1 LRLISLQV
9 EPLGEGGWG
18 TPLLELGHR
27 TTMLFA
33 ANGSGKSP
41 VVRMLASALGFPNSF
56 RAEILERCS
65 AVVLQAEVDGE
76 PLKIRR
82 ALEAKNGDFY
92 ATIDFDGKQ
101 TEHHSEASFSASLFE
116 LLGLKPPRLVS
127 NRGTEAQPYIATL
140 LPLFYLIQGHGYS
153 AAYRA
158 PSSFIADQFAE
169 MVRFAFG
176 LNPKHS
182 FEVKKSLIDEKD
194 ALEAQTR
201 KIVAAQRVYEYQSRS
216 VDVSD
221 ANQAALELT
230 SQNLTQQVN
239 ALRESVDAKGTASS
253 ALTDL
258 LRQKEVQIR
267 SRQLE
272 LFELQNRVAGI
283 EAIRAEID
291 GEVKTLSLNEE
302 ALGVFKSF
310 QEICRAPN
318 CGLFLGSS
326 ESYGKN
332 LLYLKDQIKDLERN
346 SQRAAIRAEQIAD
359 LLEEL
364 DAERQTLFKNL
375 ESPSTSGVDQLVTA
389 VQALTKR
396 LVDVQSELARIAGLK
411 EERLKLFR
419 LEEERDRIQD
429 RIEGLANTG
438 KADHSFNALR
448 RKLRELTVKWMDM
461 LDTTSVSRNV
471 DIDLNLRFTFGG
483 ETLETIGSGGT
494 SSTTSRL
501 VLAIHAALLEAYLAD
516 KTRPFRFL
524 ILDTP
529 KQDELHTADLARY
542 LAELEKM
549 CEANDAQLLFS
560 STEYDHPTAK
570 QDKRWLPSYRGPA
583 KSMYLGK
590 HADLLHNVAAGHAP
604 DGGDAGAE

>member
-1 LRLISLQV
+1 MRLKSLQV

-18 TPLLELGHR
+18 SPLLEFGHR
-27 TTMLFA
+27 TTMLYA

-41 VVRMLASALGFPNSF
+41 VVRMLASALGFPNNF
-56 RAEILERCS
+56 RAEILERCNT
-65 AVVLQAEVDGE
+65 VVLHAESDGK
-76 PLKIRR
+76 PLTIRR
-82 ALEAKNGDFY
+82 ALETKNGLFF
-92 ATIDFDGKQ
+92 ATIDFDGEH
-101 TEHHSEASFSASLFE
+101 TEHHSEASFSGALFQ

-127 NRGTEAQPYIATL
+127 TKGEETKPYIATL

-158 PSSFIADQFAE
+158 PSSFITDQFAE

-182 FEVKKSLIDEKD
+182 FEVKKSIIEEKS

-201 KIVAAQRVYEYQSRS
+201 KIVAAQRVLEYQSRG
-216 VDVSD
+216 VNDSD
-221 ANQAALELT
+221 ANQAALQRSSE
-230 SQNLTQQVN
+230 NLTQQIDG
-239 ALRESVDAKGTASS
+239 LRVSVDPKGTASS
-253 ALTDL
+253 TLTEL
-258 LRQKEVQIR
+258 LRQKDVQIR
-267 SRQLE
+267 ARQLE

-283 EAIRAEID
+283 ETIRAEID
-291 GEVKTLSLNEE
+291 GEVKTLGLNEE

-310 QEICRAPN
+310 QEICRVPN
-318 CGLFLGSS
+318 CGLFLGSA

-346 SQRAAIRAEQIAD
+346 SQRAEIRVEQ
-359 LLEEL
+359 LEERLEEL
-364 DAERQTLFKNL
+364 GAERQTLVENL
-375 ESPSTSGVDQLVTA
+375 NSPSTSGADQLVTA
-389 VQALTKR
+389 VQALTKQ
-396 LVDVQSELARIAGLK
+396 LVGVQSELARISGLK
-411 EERLKLFR
+411 EERSKLFK
-419 LEEERDRIQD
+419 LEQERDRIQD
-429 RIEGLANTG
+429 RIEGLTNTG
-438 KADHSFNALR
+438 RADHAFNDLR

-542 LAELEKM
+542 LTELEKM

-570 QDKRWLPSYRGPA
+570 QDKRWLPKYRGPE
-583 KSMYLGK
+583 KPMYLGK
-590 HADLLHNVAAGHAP
+590 RTDLLP
-604 DGGDAGAE
+604 DGEAGPATNDGA

>member
-1 LRLISLQV
+1 
-9 EPLGEGGWG
+9 
-18 TPLLELGHR
+18 
-27 TTMLFA
+27 MLFA

-41 VVRMLASALGFPNSF
+41 IVRMLASALGFPNHF
-56 RAEILERCS
+56 RAEILEKCS
-65 AVVLQAEVDGE
+65 AVVLHAEVGGK
-76 PLKIRR
+76 PLMIRR
-82 ALEAKNGDFY
+82 SLEAKNGLFY
-92 ATIDFDGKQ
+92 ATIDFDGDQ
-101 TEHHSEASFSASLFE
+101 TEHHSEATFSTALFQ
-116 LLGLKPPRLVS
+116 LLGLEPPRLVS
-127 NRGTEAQPYIATL
+127 TKGEETKPYIATL

-158 PSSFIADQFAE
+158 PSSFIKDQFAE

-182 FEVKKSLIDEKD
+182 FEVKKSLLEERS

-201 KIVAAQRVYEYQSRS
+201 KIVAAQRVLEYQSRD

-221 ANQAALELT
+221 ANQAALQRSSE
-230 SQNLTQQVN
+230 NLTQQIDG
-239 ALRESVDAKGTASS
+239 LRASVDAKGTASTT
-253 ALTDL
+253 LTEL
-258 LRQKEVQIR
+258 LRQKDIQIR
-267 SRQLE
+267 ARQLE
-272 LFELQNRVAGI
+272 LFDLQSRVAGI
-283 EAIRAEID
+283 ETIRAEID
-291 GEVKTLSLNEE
+291 GEVQTLALNEE

-318 CGLFLGSS
+318 CGLFLGSA

-332 LLYLKDQIKDLERN
+332 LLYLKDQIKDLVRN
-346 SQRAAIRAEQIAD
+346 SQRAEFRVEQ
-359 LLEEL
+359 LEERLEEL
-364 DAERQTLFKNL
+364 HAERQTLVNNL
-375 ESPSTSGVDQLVTA
+375 ESPSASGVDQLVTA
-389 VQALTKR
+389 VQTLTKQ
-396 LVDVQSELARIAGLK
+396 LVDVEGELARISGLK
-411 EERLKLFR
+411 DERWRLLR
-419 LEEERDRIQD
+419 LEQERDRIQD
-429 RIEGLANTG
+429 RIEDLTNTG
-438 KADHSFNALR
+438 RADHAFNDLR

-471 DIDLNLRFTFGG
+471 EIDLNLRFTFGG

-542 LAELEKM
+542 LTELEKM

-570 QDKRWLPSYRGPA
+570 QDKRWIPKYRGPE
-583 KSMYLGK
+583 KPMYLGK
-590 HADLLHNVAAGHAP
+590 RADLLPEDVTEPASDDEA
-604 DGGDAGAE
+604 

>member
-1 LRLISLQV
+1 MRLKSLQV

-18 TPLLELGHR
+18 SQLLEFGHR

-41 VVRMLASALGFPNSF
+41 VVRMLASALGFPNNF
-56 RAEILERCS
+56 RAEILAKCN
-65 AVVLQAEVDGE
+65 AVVLHAEVE
-76 PLKIRR
+76 ERPLTIRR
-82 ALEAKNGDFY
+82 SLGAENGTFY
-92 ATIDFDGKQ
+92 ATIDFYGEQ
-101 TEHHSEASFSASLFE
+101 TEHHSEASFAAALFQ

-127 NRGTEAQPYIATL
+127 TKGEETKPYIATL

-158 PSSFIADQFAE
+158 PSSFIADQFVE

-182 FEVKKSLIDEKD
+182 FEVKKSIIEERI

-201 KIVAAQRVYEYQSRS
+201 KIVAAQRVLEYQSRG
-216 VDVSD
+216 VDNSD
-221 ANQAALELT
+221 ANQAALQLSSE
-230 SQNLTQQVN
+230 NLTQQID
-239 ALRESVDAKGTASS
+239 ALRVSVDAKGSASS
-253 ALTDL
+253 TLTEL
-258 LRQKEVQIR
+258 LRQKDVQIR
-267 SRQLE
+267 ARQLE

-283 EAIRAEID
+283 ETIRAEID
-291 GEVKTLSLNEE
+291 GEVKTLGLNEE

-318 CGLFLGSS
+318 CGLFLGSA

-346 SQRAAIRAEQIAD
+346 SQRAEIRVEQ
-359 LLEEL
+359 LEERLEEL
-364 DAERQTLFKNL
+364 GAERQTLVDKL
-375 ESPSTSGVDQLVTA
+375 ESPSASGFDQLVTA
-389 VQALTKR
+389 VQTLTKQ
-396 LVDVQSELARIAGLK
+396 LVGVQGELARISALK
-411 EERLKLFR
+411 NERLKLFS
-419 LEEERDRIQD
+419 LEQERDRIQD
-429 RIEGLANTG
+429 RIEGLMNTG
-438 KADHSFNALR
+438 RADHAFNELR
-448 RKLRELTVKWMDM
+448 RRLRELTVKWMDM
-461 LDTTSVSRNV
+461 LETTSVSRNV

-516 KTRPFRFL
+516 RTRPFRFL

-542 LAELEKM
+542 LTELEKM
-549 CEANDAQLLFS
+549 CEANDAQLVFS
-560 STEYDHPTAK
+560 STEYDHPTAH
-570 QDKRWLPSYRGPA
+570 QDRRWLPKYRGPE
-583 KSMYLGK
+583 KPMYLGK
-590 HADLLHNVAAGHAP
+590 RADLLPEDV
-604 DGGDAGAE
+604 AGAPLGNGA

>member
-1 LRLISLQV
+1 MRLKSLQIK
-9 EPLGEGGWG
+9 PLGERGWES
-18 TPLLELGHR
+18 PLLELGKR

-41 VVRMLASALGFPNSF
+41 VVRMLASALGFPNNF
-56 RAEILERCS
+56 RAEILEKCS
-65 AVVLQAEVDGE
+65 AVVLHAELDGK
-76 PLKIRR
+76 PLTIRR
-82 ALEAKNGDFY
+82 ALEAKNGDFH
-92 ATIDFDGKQ
+92 ATIDFDGEQ
-101 TEHHSEASFSASLFE
+101 TEHYSEASFSVTLFQ

-127 NRGTEAQPYIATL
+127 NKGTEAQPYIATL

-158 PSSFIADQFAE
+158 PNSFIADQFAE

-176 LNPKHS
+176 LNPKNS
-182 FEVKKSLIDEKD
+182 FEVKKSLIEEKH

-201 KIVAAQRVYEYQSRS
+201 KIVAAARVLEYQSRG
-216 VDVSD
+216 VDDSE
-221 ANQAALELT
+221 ANYTVLQLT
-230 SQNLTQQVN
+230 SQNLARQIDG
-239 ALRESVDAKGTASS
+239 LRESVDTKGTASS
-253 ALTDL
+253 TLTEL
-258 LRQKEVQIR
+258 LRQKEAQIQA
-267 SRQLE
+267 RQLE
-272 LFELQNRVAGI
+272 LFELKTRVAGI

-291 GEVKTLSLNEE
+291 GEVSSLSLNEE

-310 QEICRAPN
+310 HEICRAPN

-346 SQRAAIRAEQIAD
+346 SQRAEIRAEQMAERLED
-359 LLEEL
+359 LRV
-364 DAERQTLFKNL
+364 ERQTMIENL

-389 VQALTKR
+389 VQSLTKQ
-396 LVDVQSELARIAGLK
+396 LISVQSDIARISGLK
-411 EERLKLFR
+411 DERLKLFK
-419 LEEERDRIQD
+419 LERERERIQD
-429 RIEGLANTG
+429 RIDGLTNSG
-438 KADHSFNALR
+438 KADHAFNELR
-448 RKLRELTVKWMDM
+448 RKLRDLTVKWMDM
-461 LDTTSVSRNV
+461 LDTTSVSRNIE
-471 DIDLNLRFTFGG
+471 IDLNVRFTFGG

-516 KTRPFRFL
+516 KTRPFRFM

-542 LAELEKM
+542 LTELEKM

-560 STEYDHPTAK
+560 STEYEHPTAK
-570 QDKRWLPSYRGPA
+570 QDKRWLPSYRGPE
-583 KSMYLGK
+583 KPMYLGMQT
-590 HADLLHNVAAGHAP
+590 DRLP
-604 DGGDAGAE
+604 EIGASSDPVDET

>member
-1 LRLISLQV
+1 
-9 EPLGEGGWG
+9 LGERGWE

-41 VVRMLASALGFPNSF
+41 VVRMLASALGFPNNF

-65 AVVLQAEVDGE
+65 AVVLHAEVDE
-76 PLKIRR
+76 RPLTVRR

-92 ATIDFDGKQ
+92 ATIDFDSEQ
-101 TEHHSEASFSASLFE
+101 TEHYSESSFSVALFK
-116 LLGLKPPRLVS
+116 LLGLQPPRLVS
-127 NRGTEAQPYIATL
+127 NKGVEAQPYIATL

-182 FEVKKSLIDEKD
+182 FEAKKSLIDEKN

-201 KIVAAQRVYEYQSRS
+201 KIVAAERVLEYQRRG
-216 VDVSD
+216 VDDSD
-221 ANQAALELT
+221 ANYAALQLT
-230 SQNLTQQVN
+230 SQNLARQIDG
-239 ALRESVDAKGTASS
+239 LRESVDAKGTANTT
-253 ALTDL
+253 LTDM
-258 LRQKEVQIR
+258 LRQKDVQIHA
-267 SRQLE
+267 RQLE
-272 LFELQNRVAGI
+272 LFELQTRVAGI
-283 EAIRAEID
+283 EAIRTEID
-291 GEVKTLSLNEE
+291 GEIKTLGMNEE

-310 QEICRAPN
+310 HEICHVPN

-346 SQRAAIRAEQIAD
+346 SQRAEIRAEQ
-359 LLEEL
+359 L
-364 DAERQTLFKNL
+364 AERLEDLRVERKSLVENL
-375 ESPSTSGVDQLVTA
+375 DSTATSGVDQLVTT
-389 VQALTKR
+389 VQVLTKQ
-396 LVDVQSELARIAGLK
+396 LVNVQSELARISALK
-411 EERLKLFR
+411 DERSKLFK
-419 LEEERDRIQD
+419 LERERERIQD
-429 RIEGLANTG
+429 RIDGLTNSGT
-438 KADHSFNALR
+438 ADHAFNELR
-448 RKLRELTVKWMDM
+448 RKLRDLTVKWMDM

-516 KTRPFRFL
+516 KTRPFRFM

-542 LAELEKM
+542 LTELEKM

-560 STEYDHPTAK
+560 STEYEHPTAK
-570 QDKRWLPSYRGPA
+570 QDKRWLPSYRGPE
-583 KSMYLGK
+583 KPMYLGMQT
-590 HADLLHNVAAGHAP
+590 DRLPEVEDNSVP
-604 DGGDAGAE
+604 VDET

>member
-1 LRLISLQV
+1 
-9 EPLGEGGWG
+9 
-18 TPLLELGHR
+18 
-27 TTMLFA
+27 MLFA

-41 VVRMLASALGFPNSF
+41 VVRMLASALGFPNNF
-56 RAEILERCS
+56 RAEILEKCS
-65 AVVLQAEVDGE
+65 AVVLYAEVEGKR
-76 PLKIRR
+76 LTIRR
-82 ALEAKNGDFY
+82 AFEVKNTDFF
-92 ATIDFDGKQ
+92 ATIDFDNKQ
-101 TEHHSEASFSASLFE
+101 TEHYSQASFSIAFFE

-127 NRGTEAQPYIATL
+127 NKGEEAQPYIATL

-158 PSSFIADQFAE
+158 PSSFIMDQFAE

-182 FEVKKSLIDEKD
+182 FEVKKSLIDEKS

-201 KIVAAQRVYEYQSRS
+201 KIVAVQRVLEYQSRG
-216 VDVSD
+216 VDDTD
-221 ANQAALELT
+221 ANQAALQRDYE
-230 SQNLTQQVN
+230 NLTQQIDG
-239 ALRESVDAKGTASS
+239 LRASVDAKGTASS
-253 ALTDL
+253 TLTEL
-258 LRQKEVQIR
+258 LRQKDMQIR
-267 SRQLE
+267 ARQLE

-283 EAIRAEID
+283 ESIRAEID
-291 GEVKTLSLNEE
+291 GEVKTLGLNEE

-318 CGLFLGSS
+318 CGLFLGSA

-346 SQRAAIRAEQIAD
+346 SQRAEIRVEQ
-359 LLEEL
+359 LEERL
-364 DAERQTLFKNL
+364 TELHEERQTLVHSL
-375 ESPSTSGVDQLVTA
+375 ESPSASGIDQLVST
-389 VQALTKR
+389 VQALTKQ
-396 LVDVQSELARIAGLK
+396 LIGVQSELAQISGLK
-411 EERLKLFR
+411 DERAKLFK
-419 LEEERDRIQD
+419 LEQERERIQD
-429 RIEGLANTG
+429 RIEGLTNTG
-438 KADHSFNALR
+438 RADHAFNELR

-461 LDTTSVSRNV
+461 LDTTSVSRNI

-494 SSTTSRL
+494 SSTTSRI
-501 VLAIHAALLEAYLAD
+501 VLAIHAALFEAYLAD
-516 KTRPFRFL
+516 KARPFRFM

-542 LAELEKM
+542 LTELEKM

-560 STEYDHPTAK
+560 STEYDHPTGK
-570 QDKRWLPSYRGPA
+570 KDKRWVPSYRGPE

-590 HADLLHNVAAGHAP
+590 RADLLSEGEVRPIP
-604 DGGDAGAE
+604 DVQD

>member
-1 LRLISLQV
+1 
-9 EPLGEGGWG
+9 
-18 TPLLELGHR
+18 
-27 TTMLFA
+27 MLFA

-41 VVRMLASALGFPNSF
+41 VVRMLASALGFPNNF
-56 RAEILERCS
+56 RAEILEKCS
-65 AVVLQAEVDGE
+65 AVVLYAEVEGKR
-76 PLKIRR
+76 LTIRR
-82 ALEAKNGDFY
+82 AFEVKNTDFF
-92 ATIDFDGKQ
+92 ATIDFDNKQ
-101 TEHHSEASFSASLFE
+101 TEHYSQASFSIAFFE

-127 NRGTEAQPYIATL
+127 NKGEEAQPYIATL

-158 PSSFIADQFAE
+158 PSSFIMDQFAE

-182 FEVKKSLIDEKD
+182 FEVKKSLIDEKS

-201 KIVAAQRVYEYQSRS
+201 KIVAVQRVLEYQSRG
-216 VDVSD
+216 VDDTD
-221 ANQAALELT
+221 ANQAALQRDYE
-230 SQNLTQQVN
+230 NLTQQIDG
-239 ALRESVDAKGTASS
+239 LRASVDAKGTASS
-253 ALTDL
+253 TLTEL
-258 LRQKEVQIR
+258 LRQKDMQIR
-267 SRQLE
+267 ARQLE

-283 EAIRAEID
+283 ESIRAEID
-291 GEVKTLSLNEE
+291 GEVKTLGLNEE

-318 CGLFLGSS
+318 CGLFLGSA

-346 SQRAAIRAEQIAD
+346 SQRAEIRVEQ
-359 LLEEL
+359 LEERL
-364 DAERQTLFKNL
+364 TELNEERQTLVHSL
-375 ESPSTSGVDQLVTA
+375 ESPSASGIDQLVST
-389 VQALTKR
+389 VQALTKQ
-396 LVDVQSELARIAGLK
+396 LIGVQSELAQISGLK
-411 EERLKLFR
+411 DERAKLFK
-419 LEEERDRIQD
+419 LEQERERIQD
-429 RIEGLANTG
+429 RIEGLTNTG
-438 KADHSFNALR
+438 RADHAFNELR

-461 LDTTSVSRNV
+461 LDTTSVSRNI

-494 SSTTSRL
+494 SSTTSRI
-501 VLAIHAALLEAYLAD
+501 VLAIHAALFEAYLAD
-516 KTRPFRFL
+516 KARPFRFM

-542 LAELEKM
+542 LTELEKM

-560 STEYDHPTAK
+560 STEYDHPTGK
-570 QDKRWLPSYRGPA
+570 QDKRWVPSYRGPE

-590 HADLLHNVAAGHAP
+590 RADLLSEGEVRPIP
-604 DGGDAGAE
+604 DVQE

>member
-1 LRLISLQV
+1 
-9 EPLGEGGWG
+9 
-18 TPLLELGHR
+18 
-27 TTMLFA
+27 MLFA

-41 VVRMLASALGFPNSF
+41 IVRMLASALGFPNNF

-65 AVVLQAEVDGE
+65 AVVLHAEVGGK
-76 PLKIRR
+76 PLAIRR
-82 ALEAKNGDFY
+82 AFETKNLDFF
-92 ATIDFDGKQ
+92 ATINFDGKE
-101 TEHHSEASFSASLFE
+101 TEHHSEASFSMAFFE

-127 NRGTEAQPYIATL
+127 NKGEETQPYIATL

-158 PSSFIADQFAE
+158 PSSFIMDQFSE
-169 MVRFAFG
+169 MVRFVFG

-182 FEVKKSLIDEKD
+182 FEVKKSLIDERS

-201 KIVAAQRVYEYQSRS
+201 KIVGAQRILEYQRRG
-216 VDVSD
+216 VDDSD
-221 ANQAALELT
+221 ANQAALQRSSEHLM
-230 SQNLTQQVN
+230 QQIES
-239 ALRESVDAKGTASS
+239 LRVSVDAKGTASS
-253 ALTDL
+253 TLTEL
-258 LRQKEVQIR
+258 LRQKDVQIR
-267 SRQLE
+267 TRQLE
-272 LFELQNRVAGI
+272 LFDLQNRVMGI
-283 EAIRAEID
+283 ETIRAEID
-291 GEVKTLSLNEE
+291 GEVKTLGLNEE
-302 ALGVFKSF
+302 ALGIFKSF

-318 CGLFLGSS
+318 CGLFLGSA

-346 SQRAAIRAEQIAD
+346 SQRAEIRVEQ
-359 LLEEL
+359 LEERL
-364 DAERQTLFKNL
+364 KELSVERKTLVDNL
-375 ESPSTSGVDQLVTA
+375 ESPSASGTDQLVTA
-389 VQALTKR
+389 VQTLTKQ
-396 LVDVQSELARIAGLK
+396 LVGVQGELARISSLK
-411 EERLKLFR
+411 DERSKLFK
-419 LEEERDRIQD
+419 LELERERIQD
-429 RIEGLANTG
+429 RIDGLTNTG
-438 KADHSFNALR
+438 RADHAFNELR

-516 KTRPFRFL
+516 KSRPFRFL

-542 LAELEKM
+542 LTELEKM
-549 CEANDAQLLFS
+549 CEVNDAQLLFS

-570 QDKRWLPSYRGPA
+570 QDKRWLPRYRGPE
-583 KSMYLGK
+583 KPMYLGK
-590 HADLLHNVAAGHAP
+590 RTDLLPKGAAGP
-604 DGGDAGAE
+604 ETVDGV

>member
-1 LRLISLQV
+1 
-9 EPLGEGGWG
+9 
-18 TPLLELGHR
+18 
-27 TTMLFA
+27 MLFA

-41 VVRMLASALGFPNSF
+41 VVRMLASALGFPNNF
-56 RAEILERCS
+56 RAEILERCN
-65 AVVLQAEVDGE
+65 AVVLHAESGGK
-76 PLKIRR
+76 PLTIRR
-82 ALEAKNGDFY
+82 ALETKNGQFY
-92 ATIDFDGKQ
+92 ATIDFDDDQ
-101 TEHHSEASFSASLFE
+101 TEHHSEASFSGALFQ

-127 NRGTEAQPYIATL
+127 TKGEETKPYIATL

-158 PSSFIADQFAE
+158 PNSFIMDQFAE

-182 FEVKKSLIDEKD
+182 FEVKKTLIEEKS

-201 KIVAAQRVYEYQSRS
+201 KIVAAQRVLEYQSRGL
-216 VDVSD
+216 DDSD
-221 ANQAALELT
+221 SNQAALQLRCE
-230 SQNLTQQVN
+230 NLVQQIEG
-239 ALRESVDAKGTASS
+239 LRASVDTKGTASS
-253 ALTDL
+253 TLSEL
-258 LRQKEVQIR
+258 LRQKEMQIR
-267 SRQLE
+267 VRQLE

-283 EAIRAEID
+283 ETIRAEID

-302 ALGVFKSF
+302 ARGVFTSF
-310 QEICRAPN
+310 QEICRVPN

-346 SQRAAIRAEQIAD
+346 SQRAEIRAEQ
-359 LLEEL
+359 LKERLEEL
-364 DAERQTLFKNL
+364 SAERQNLIESL
-375 ESPSTSGVDQLVTA
+375 ESPSTSGIDELVTA
-389 VQALTKR
+389 VQALTMQ
-396 LVDVQSELARIAGLK
+396 LVDAQSELARILGLQ
-411 EERLKLFR
+411 EERSKLFK
-419 LEEERDRIQD
+419 LERERDLIQD
-429 RIEGLANTG
+429 RIEGLTNTARG
-438 KADHSFNALR
+438 DHAFNDLR

-542 LAELEKM
+542 LTELERM

-560 STEYDHPTAK
+560 STEYDHPTGK
-570 QDKRWLPSYRGPA
+570 QDKRWLPAYRGPE
-583 KSMYLGK
+583 KPMYLGK
-590 HADLLHNVAAGHAP
+590 KSDLLSNGEGGRAP
-604 DGGDAGAE
+604 HDGA

>member
-1 LRLISLQV
+1 MRLKSLQV
-9 EPLGEGGWG
+9 EPLGEGGWE
-18 TPLLELGHR
+18 TPLLKFGHR

-41 VVRMLASALGFPNSF
+41 VVRMLASALGFPNNF
-56 RAEILERCS
+56 RAEILERCQ
-65 AVVLQAEVDGE
+65 AVVLHAESDGK
-76 PLKIRR
+76 LLTIRR
-82 ALEAKNGDFY
+82 ALEATNGEFF
-92 ATIDFDGKQ
+92 ATIDFDGEQ
-101 TEHHSEASFSASLFE
+101 TEHHSQASFSVALFE

-127 NRGTEAQPYIATL
+127 TKGEETKPYIATL

-158 PSSFIADQFAE
+158 PSSFITDQFAE

-182 FEVKKSLIDEKD
+182 FEVKKSLIEEKS

-201 KIVAAQRVYEYQSRS
+201 KIVAAQRVLEYQSS
-216 VDVSD
+216 GVDDSD
-221 ANQAALELT
+221 ANQAALQRSSE
-230 SQNLTQQVN
+230 NLTQQIDG
-239 ALRESVDAKGTASS
+239 LRASVDAKGTASS
-253 ALTDL
+253 TLSEL
-258 LRQKEVQIR
+258 LRQKDVQIR
-267 SRQLE
+267 ARQLE

-283 EAIRAEID
+283 ETIRAEID
-291 GEVKTLSLNEE
+291 GEVKTLGLNEE
-302 ALGVFKSF
+302 ARGVFTSF
-310 QEICRAPN
+310 QEICRVPN
-318 CGLFLGSS
+318 CGLFLGSA

-346 SQRAAIRAEQIAD
+346 SQRAEIRAEQ
-359 LLEEL
+359 LEERLEEL
-364 DAERQTLFKNL
+364 AAERQTLVANL
-375 ESPSTSGVDQLVTA
+375 ESSSTSGVDQLVTA
-389 VQALTKR
+389 VQVLTKQ
-396 LVDVQSELARIAGLK
+396 LVDAQGELARISGLK
-411 EERLKLFR
+411 EGRSKLFR
-419 LEEERDRIQD
+419 LEQERDRIQD
-429 RIEGLANTG
+429 RIEELSNTG
-438 KADHSFNALR
+438 RADHAFNELR

-542 LAELEKM
+542 LIELEKM
-549 CEANDAQLLFS
+549 CEANDAQLIFS
-560 STEYDHPTAK
+560 STEYDHPAAK
-570 QDKRWLPSYRGPA
+570 QDQRWLPSYRGPE
-583 KSMYLGK
+583 KPMYLGK
-590 HADLLHNVAAGHAP
+590 RSDWLTDHEVKRSSS
-604 DGGDAGAE
+604 

>member
-1 LRLISLQV
+1 MRV
-9 EPLGEGGWG
+9 EPLGEGGWES
-18 TPLLELGHR
+18 PLLEFGQR

-41 VVRMLASALGFPNSF
+41 VVRMLASALGFPNNF
-56 RAEILERCS
+56 RAEILEKCN
-65 AVVLQAEVDGE
+65 AVVLHAESDGK
-76 PLKIRR
+76 PLTIRR
-82 ALEAKNGDFY
+82 AIEAKNGTFY

-101 TEHHSEASFSASLFE
+101 TEHHSEASFSVALFQ

-127 NRGTEAQPYIATL
+127 TRGEETKPYIATL

-158 PSSFIADQFAE
+158 PSSSSFIMDQFVE
-169 MVRFAFG
+169 MVRFAFD

-182 FEVKKSLIDEKD
+182 FEVKKSLIEEKS

-201 KIVAAQRVYEYQSRS
+201 KIVAAQRVLEYQSRGI
-216 VDVSD
+216 DDSD
-221 ANQAALELT
+221 ANQAALQRSSE
-230 SQNLTQQVN
+230 NLTQQIDG
-239 ALRESVDAKGTASS
+239 LRASVDAKGAANST
-253 ALTDL
+253 LTEM
-258 LRQKEVQIR
+258 LRQKDVQIR
-267 SRQLE
+267 ARQLE

-283 EAIRAEID
+283 ETIRAEID
-291 GEVKTLSLNEE
+291 GEVNTLSLNEE
-302 ALGVFKSF
+302 ARGVFTSF
-310 QEICRAPN
+310 QEVCRAPN
-318 CGLFLGSS
+318 CGLFLGSA

-346 SQRAAIRAEQIAD
+346 SQRAEFRVEQ
-359 LLEEL
+359 LEERL
-364 DAERQTLFKNL
+364 KELGTERHILVESL
-375 ESPSTSGVDQLVTA
+375 ESPSTSGADQLVTA
-389 VQALTKR
+389 VQALTR
-396 LVDVQSELARIAGLK
+396 QLVAVQGELARISGVK
-411 EERLKLFR
+411 DERSKLFK
-419 LEEERDRIQD
+419 LERERDRIQD
-429 RIEGLANTG
+429 RIDELTSSGR
-438 KADHSFNALR
+438 ADHAFNDLR

-461 LDTTSVSRNV
+461 LDTTSVSRDV
-471 DIDLNLRFTFGG
+471 DIDLNLRFTFGR

-516 KTRPFRFL
+516 KNRPFRFL

-542 LAELEKM
+542 LTELERM

-570 QDKRWLPSYRGPA
+570 QDKRWLPRYCGPE
-583 KSMYLGK
+583 KPMYLGRRG
-590 HADLLHNVAAGHAP
+590 DLLPEGVAGLAP
-604 DGGDAGAE
+604 GNEN